1 MQNARN
7 MPQMNVR
14 LPEGLKELIKAK
26 ADKNHRSLN
35 SEAVYIFEQYV
46 KQEESREQ
54 EAKAA

>member
-7 MPQMNVR
+7 MPQLNLR

-26 ADKNHRSLN
+26 AAENHRSLN
-35 SEAVYIFEQYV
+35 SEAIYIFEQYV
-46 KQEESREQ
+46 KQEASREQ